1 MLLEVALQINMFNF
15 IKLHVSESYLPIE
28 SVLGFCGE
36 MKNTNIIWI
45 SIFWN
50 MFWEKLLLWSLVSG
64 KKKKE
69 GKIS

>member
-50 MFWEKLLLWSLVSG
+50 MF
-64 KKKKE
+64 
-69 GKIS
+69 